1 MKSFLIVVFALLAS
15 TLMSQT
21 NFAGLWQGILIKD
34 GSKEKES
41 AIFYVNF
48 QVDGTTVSGK
58 TREEVFTTDL
68 YAIQKIKGTIK
79 NNSVEF
85 KQFVIEAKKTS
96 SKITWCSSDFTGEY
110 NDSTGYLKGTF
121 KSSTCKRNTGTFILY
136 RSRAAFSES
145 EVPSLGHAWRDE
157 FLQDLK
163 YKRNAPEIR
172 DKERANFKFQP
183 IYFDHDKTEIKPEF
197 HSYLID
203 MIRVVNGHSDLR
215 IQVTGHTDAVGSD
228 IYNQDL
234 SRRRAESIKVFF
246 KANGLELKKL
256 LIDFKGESEPIDNN
270 ATEEGKQRNRR
281 VDFKFI

>member
-21 NFAGLWQGILIKD
+21 NFAGLWQGIMLKD
-34 GSKEKES
+34 GLKDKES
-41 AIFYVNF
+41 SLFYVNF
-48 QVDGTTVSGK
+48 QADGTSITGK
-58 TREEVFTTDL
+58 TREEVYSTEL

-79 NNSVEF
+79 NNTIEF

-110 NDSTGYLKGTF
+110 DDSTGYLKGSF

-136 RSRAAFSES
+136 RSKAAFAET
-145 EVPSLGHAWRDE
+145 ENPALGHGWRDE
-157 FLQDLK
+157 FLLDLK

-183 IYFDHDKTEIKPEF
+183 IYFDHDKTEIKAEF
-197 HSYLID
+197 HAYLIE

-246 KANGLELKKL
+246 KANGLEIKKL
-256 LIDFKGESEPIDNN
+256 VIDFKGESEPIDNN
-270 ATEEGKQRNRR
+270 TTEEGKQRNRR